1 MGDYPGPRPGPCTIT
16 LVRERQEGQRRGVAM
31 GAEARVTQCGFEDR
45 RGLRAKEYRQPL
57 EAGEGKRQ
65 ILPPSLRKE
74 HSPADTL
81 TSASETS
88 HVQSCSRVSSCC
100 FTPLS
105 AWQLMAAGT
114 GTDVGLHTVDD
125 SPWPSSF
132 LLFPLTGAP
141 LSEALT
147 LLVWRGLCFSGIQM
161 NATVPRAGLRKQA

>member
-74 HSPADTL
+74 HSPAHTL
-81 TSASETS
+81 VSAQTDPGCEIGTLGCVSHETPS
-88 HVQSCSRVSSCC
+88 NLSPQQQVQV
-100 FTPLS
+100 
-105 AWQLMAAGT
+105 
-114 GTDVGLHTVDD
+114 
-125 SPWPSSF
+125 
-132 LLFPLTGAP
+132 LFPLCSDRNVGSEGESFAQGHATPGAVELGRCHP
-141 LSEALT
+141 RRRA
-147 LLVWRGLCFSGIQM
+147 VWPG
-161 NATVPRAGLRKQA
+161 